1 MFYVPPKAWGNVIQL
16 DPRAHICS
24 RNSLSWH
31 HPRVRCFFFMVVFL
45 PSQRKFR
52 GCFMMHTAINE
63 TLTRLLAYIRMIQG
77 IDLLWKHWFV
87 IHPRIRGKGGS
98 QGKMCSLIW
107 YFWSPTQKKN
117 ALTGHLL
124 ILTVPFFLEGGN
136 VDPTKSHFVALQFAI
151 INFCVLPQRVPAG
164 SEGIRTL
171 CAGLHGWS
179 H

>member
-24 RNSLSWH
+24 RNSLSSH
-31 HPRVRCFFFMVVFL
+31 H
-45 PSQRKFR
+45 PSQRKFHGR
-52 GCFMMHTAINE
+52 FPPIRTEVSRMFHDAHCDQRNFDTALGLHPNDPRDRSSME
-63 TLTRLLAYIRMIQG
+63 ALIRNPSEDSWEGGIAGENVFFDMIF
-77 IDLLWKHWFV
+77 LKSH
-87 IHPRIRGKGGS
+87 
-98 QGKMCSLIW
+98 
-107 YFWSPTQKKN
+107 QKKRTYWS
-117 ALTGHLL
+117 LTD
-124 ILTVPFFLEGGN
+124 TYCTFFLEGGL

-151 INFCVLPQRVPAG
+151 INFCLLPQRVPAG